1 MASLAARIGAGSS
14 PIMLREFFTWW
25 LGQLADLLPPFLRRT
40 TPTAADATVIAP
52 VGPIGQGID
61 AVAVG
66 QRRNGK
72 EMPLGRFALGS
83 AEVATL
89 PHAAGRPTVLR
100 LGEAD
105 VLGKTVTL
113 PLAAERELEQVLT
126 FEMDRETPFR
136 ADQLYWNHRLAEVDR
151 QNERL
156 SVRLQLVPKA
166 SLAPLLDALGQSG
179 IVPERIEI
187 ADGPDAGDCLPLLA
201 NRNGARPTHGR
212 LVVSLAAACCAAL
225 ASAAVVTPFVRQSTA
240 FAELDRQLESG
251 RAAAAEAA
259 HLRREIDELSQ
270 SADLIQSERGKVGQP
285 LEILAAVTRV
295 VPDDSY
301 LTELELLQRKLTLSG
316 RSAAAARLIGA
327 FAADSEFRN
336 PAFAAPVT
344 RIEAL
349 RQEIFT
355 IVAEVGP

>member
-1 MASLAARIGAGSS
+1 MF
-14 PIMLREFFTWW
+14 REFFSWW
-25 LGQLADLLPPFLRRT
+25 FGQLADLLPVFLRRT
-40 TPTAADATVIAP
+40 TPTAEDATVIAP
-52 VGPIGQGID
+52 VGPIAHGID
-61 AVAVG
+61 AVAVV

-72 EMPLGRFALGS
+72 ETPLGRFALGS
-83 AEVATL
+83 AGMAEL
-89 PHAAGRPTVLR
+89 PHAAGKPTVLR

-113 PLAAERELEQVLT
+113 PMAAQRELGQVLS
-126 FEMDRETPFR
+126 FEMDRETPFQ
-136 ADQLYWNHRLAEVDR
+136 AEQIYWSHRIAEIDR
-151 QNERL
+151 PNDRF

-166 SLAPLLDALGQSG
+166 NLAPLLAALAQIG
-179 IVPERIEI
+179 VAPDRIEV
-187 ADGPDAGDCLPLLA
+187 AEGPDAGACLPLSDQ
-201 NRNGARPTHGR
+201 NGGTRQATRTSR
-212 LVVSLAAACCAAL
+212 LVVPLAACCAAL
-225 ASAAVVTPFVRQSTA
+225 AIATVVTPFVRQSIALTA
-240 FAELDRQLESG
+240 LDRQIARG

-259 HLRREIDELSQ
+259 GLRREIDQLSR
-270 SADLIQSERGKVGQP
+270 SADLITSEREKVGEP
-285 LEILAAVTRV
+285 LQILAAVTRV

-355 IVAEVGP
+355 IVAEVRP

>member
-1 MASLAARIGAGSS
+1 
-14 PIMLREFFTWW
+14 MLREFFNWW
-25 LGQLADLLPPFLRRT
+25 LEQLAELLPPFLRRT
-40 TPTAADATVIAP
+40 APTAADATVIAP
-52 VGPIGQGID
+52 VGAIGRGID

-72 EMPLGRFALGS
+72 ETPLGRFALGP
-83 AEVATL
+83 AGVAAL
-89 PHAAGRPTVLR
+89 PHAGGAPTVLR

-113 PLAAERELEQVLT
+113 PLAAERELKQVLA

-136 ADQLYWNHRLAEVDR
+136 ADDLYWSHHVAEVDR

-156 SVRLQLVPKA
+156 SVRLRLVPKA
-166 SLAPLLDALGQSG
+166 SLAPLLAALGQIG
-179 IVPERIEI
+179 IVPERVEI
-187 ADGPDAGDCLPLLA
+187 ADGPDAGACLPLLA
-201 NRNGARPTHGR
+201 ENGGGRPAAGR
-212 LVVSLAAACCAAL
+212 FVVPAAAACCTAL
-225 ASAAVVTPFVRQSTA
+225 AIAAAVTPFVRQSIA
-240 FAELDRQLESG
+240 LGALDRQIESG

-259 HLRREIDELSQ
+259 GLRREIDQLSR
-270 SADLIQSERGKVGQP
+270 SVDLLQSEREKVGQP

-301 LTELELLQRKLTLSG
+301 LTELELLQRKLTISG

-355 IVAEVGP
+355 IAAEIGP

>member
-1 MASLAARIGAGSS
+1 
-14 PIMLREFFTWW
+14 MLREFFSWW
-25 LGQLADLLPPFLRRT
+25 FGQLADLLPAVLRRT
-40 TPTAADATVIAP
+40 APFAEDATVIAP
-52 VGPIGQGID
+52 VGPIARGID

-66 QRRNGK
+66 QRRNGR
-72 EMPLGRFALGS
+72 ETSLGRFALGP
-83 AEVATL
+83 AGVGAL
-89 PHAAGRPTVLR
+89 PHPAGRPIVLR

-105 VLGKTVTL
+105 VLAKTVVL
-113 PLAAERELEQVLT
+113 PLAAERELEQVLS

-136 ADQLYWNHRLAEVDR
+136 TDELYWSHRIVEVDR
-151 QNERL
+151 QNGRL
-156 SVRLQLVPKA
+156 SVRLQLLPKA
-166 SLAPLLDALGQSG
+166 NLAPLVEALGQIG
-179 IVPERIEI
+179 IAPQRVEI
-187 ADGPDAGDCLPLLA
+187 ADGPDAGACLPLA
-201 NRNGARPTHGR
+201 SENGVRRRVAGR
-212 LVVSLAAACCAAL
+212 VIVPVAGACCAAL
-225 ASAAVVTPFVRQSTA
+225 LAAVVVIPFVRQAAALAS
-240 FAELDRQLESG
+240 LDRQIVGG

-259 HLRREIDELSQ
+259 GLRREIDRLSR
-270 SADLIQSERGKVGQP
+270 SADLIESEHEKVGRP

-301 LTELELLQRKLTLSG
+301 LTELELLQRKLTVSG

-327 FAADSEFRN
+327 FATDKEFRN

>member
-1 MASLAARIGAGSS
+1 
-14 PIMLREFFTWW
+14 MLREFFNWW
-25 LGQLADLLPPFLRRT
+25 FEQLADLLPAFLRRS
-40 TPTAADATVIAP
+40 PPIAADATVIAP
-52 VGPIGQGID
+52 VGPVARGID

-66 QRRNGK
+66 QRRNGR
-72 EMPLGRFALGS
+72 ETSLGRFALGS
-83 AEVATL
+83 TGVAAL
-89 PHAAGRPTVLR
+89 PHAGGRPTVLR
-100 LGEAD
+100 LGEGD
-105 VLGKTVTL
+105 VLSKTITL
-113 PLAAERELEQVLT
+113 PLAAERELEQVLA

-136 ADQLYWNHRLAEVDR
+136 AEELYWSYRIAEIDR

-156 SVRLQLVPKA
+156 LVRLQLVPKA
-166 SLAPLLDALGQSG
+166 SLAPLLGALEQVG
-179 IVPERIEI
+179 IVPERVEVT
-187 ADGPDAGDCLPLLA
+187 DGPDAGACLPLVA
-201 NRNGARPTHGR
+201 KQNGARSVAGR
-212 LVVSLAAACCAAL
+212 FVVRSAAICCAAL
-225 ASAAVVTPFVRQSTA
+225 ASAVVVTPFVRQSSA
-240 FAELDRQLESG
+240 LAALDRQIANG

-259 HLRREIDELSQ
+259 HLRQEIDELSR
-270 SADLIQSERGKVGQP
+270 SADLIRNERQKVGQP

-301 LTELELLQRKLTLSG
+301 LTELELLQRKLTVSG

>member
-1 MASLAARIGAGSS
+1 MFH
-14 PIMLREFFTWW
+14 EFFSWW
-25 LGQLADLLPPFLRRT
+25 FGQLADLLPPFLRRT
-40 TPTAADATVIAP
+40 APTAADATVIAP
-52 VGPIGQGID
+52 VGPIGRGID

-72 EMPLGRFALGS
+72 ETPLGRFALGPAGV
-83 AEVATL
+83 AEL
-89 PHAAGRPTVLR
+89 PHAGGRPTVLR

-105 VLGKTVTL
+105 VLGKTLTL
-113 PLAAERELEQVLT
+113 PLAAERELEQALA

-136 ADQLYWNHRLAEVDR
+136 ADEIYWSHRVAEIDR
-151 QNERL
+151 RNERL

-166 SLAPLLDALGQSG
+166 SLAPLLGALGQIG
-179 IVPERIEI
+179 IVPERVEI
-187 ADGPDAGDCLPLLA
+187 ADGPDAGACLPLLA
-201 NRNGARPTHGR
+201 EKAGARRAASRFILPA
-212 LVVSLAAACCAAL
+212 AAACCAML
-225 ASAAVVTPFVRQSTA
+225 AIAAVVAPFVRQSTA
-240 FAELDRQLESG
+240 LAALDRQIASG
-251 RAAAAEAA
+251 RAAAGEAA
-259 HLRREIDELSQ
+259 HFRREIDELSR
-270 SADLIQSERGKVGQP
+270 SADLIQSERAKVGQP
-285 LEILAAVTRV
+285 LAILAAVTRV

-355 IVAEVGP
+355 IEAEVGP

>member
-1 MASLAARIGAGSS
+1 
-14 PIMLREFFTWW
+14 MLREFFIWW
-25 LGQLADLLPPFLRRT
+25 CRQLADLLPAFLRQT
-40 TPTAADATVIAP
+40 APTAADATVIAP
-52 VGPIGQGID
+52 IGPLSQGID
-61 AVAVG
+61 AIQVG

-72 EMPLGRFALGS
+72 EAPLGRFALG
-83 AEVATL
+83 AAGVAAL
-89 PHAAGRPTVLR
+89 PGAGGRPTVLR
-100 LGEAD
+100 LGETD
-105 VLGKTVTL
+105 VLGKSITL
-113 PLAAERELEQVLT
+113 PLAAERELEQVLS

-136 ADQLYWNHRLAEVDR
+136 ADQLYWSYRIAEIDR

-156 SVRLQLVPKA
+156 SVRLQLVAKA
-166 SLAPLLDALGQSG
+166 NLAPLLGALAQIG
-179 IVPERIEI
+179 IVPERVEI
-187 ADGPDAGDCLPLLA
+187 ADGPDAGACLPLLVKQ
-201 NRNGARPTHGR
+201 NGARR
-212 LVVSLAAACCAAL
+212 AARRFLVPLAAACCAAL
-225 ASAAVVTPFVRQSTA
+225 ALADILTPFVRQSSA
-240 FAELDRQLESG
+240 LVALDRQIASG

-259 HLRREIDELSQ
+259 HLRREIAELAR
-270 SADLIQSERGKVGQP
+270 SADLIQSEREKVGQP

>member
-1 MASLAARIGAGSS
+1 
-14 PIMLREFFTWW
+14 MLREFFSWW
-25 LGQLADLLPPFLRRT
+25 FGQLADLLPPFLRRT
-40 TPTAADATVIAP
+40 APTDADATVIAP
-52 VGPIGQGID
+52 VGQISRGID

-72 EMPLGRFALGS
+72 ETPLGRFALGAS
-83 AEVATL
+83 GVAAL
-89 PHAAGRPTVLR
+89 PGASGRPTVLR

-105 VLGKTVTL
+105 VLGKTITL
-113 PLAAERELEQVLT
+113 PLAAERELEQVLA

-136 ADQLYWNHRLAEVDR
+136 ADQIYWSHRIAEIDR
-151 QNERL
+151 QNERI
-156 SVRLQLVPKA
+156 SVRLQLLPKA
-166 SLAPLLDALGQSG
+166 NLAPLLGALGQIG
-179 IVPERIEI
+179 IVPERVEI
-187 ADGPDAGDCLPLLA
+187 ADGPDAGACLPLLA
-201 NRNGARPTHGR
+201 RQNSARPTVSR
-212 LVVSLAAACCAAL
+212 LIVPFAAACCAAL
-225 ASAAVVTPFVRQSTA
+225 ACATVVTPFVRQSIA
-240 FAELDRQLESG
+240 LAALDRQIASG
-251 RAAAAEAA
+251 HAAAAEAA
-259 HLRREIDELSQ
+259 HMRREIDELSR
-270 SADLIQSERGKVGQP
+270 SADLIQSEREKVGQP

>member
-1 MASLAARIGAGSS
+1 
-14 PIMLREFFTWW
+14 MLREFFSWW
-25 LGQLADLLPPFLRRT
+25 FGQLADLLPPFLRRT
-40 TPTAADATVIAP
+40 APSAADATVIAP
-52 VGPIGQGID
+52 IGPIDQGID
-61 AVAVG
+61 AIAVG

-72 EMPLGRFALGS
+72 EMSLGRFALGS
-83 AEVATL
+83 AGVAAL
-89 PHAAGRPTVLR
+89 PHASGRPTVLR

-113 PLAAERELEQVLT
+113 PLAAERELEQVMT

-136 ADQLYWNHRLAEVDR
+136 AEQLYWSHRVVEIDR
-151 QNERL
+151 QNERM
-156 SVRLQLVPKA
+156 SVRLQLVPKT
-166 SLAPLLDALGQSG
+166 SLAPLLGALGEIG
-179 IVPERIEI
+179 IVPERVEV
-187 ADGPDAGDCLPLLA
+187 ADGPDAGACLPLLA
-201 NRNGARPTHGR
+201 KQNGSRSASARL
-212 LVVSLAAACCAAL
+212 LVPLAAACCATL
-225 ASAAVVTPFVRQSTA
+225 AVAVVVTPFVRQSTA
-240 FAELDRQLESG
+240 FAALDRQIESG
-251 RAAAAEAA
+251 RTAAAEAA
-259 HLRREIDELSQ
+259 YLRREIDELSR
-270 SADLIQSERGKVGQP
+270 SADLIQSEREKVGRP